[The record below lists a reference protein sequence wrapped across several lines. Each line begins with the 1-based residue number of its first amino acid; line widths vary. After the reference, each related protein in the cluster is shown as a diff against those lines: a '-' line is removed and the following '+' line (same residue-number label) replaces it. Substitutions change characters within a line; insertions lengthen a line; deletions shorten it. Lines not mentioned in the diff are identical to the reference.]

1 MVTLH
6 SIEEALA
13 HLNALTSMPL
23 STDTELKFAG
33 DLEFVRFVFEGP
45 GFKHAV
51 PGDLAKGLATYQDEI
66 YRAAKTALYGT
77 DGRFQLTQEQHKA
90 FELVFQVNDGCT
102 ELLAPI
108 GTLME
113 ALAKGVAGMDPTTLA
128 IVLVLVALI
137 LVGGYV
143 ATKIHENAQ
152 TTKQKKIEED
162 GRIALAGQVVDMGKS
177 MAQTQAE
184 VLQTHLH
191 QSRFSVARRFE
202 SAQET
207 GVKEILKSVPQATE
221 VEVNGV
227 PFDSDDIREIR
238 RRAKRSRSEYEES
251 VVSCKVYADT
261 NQHPIRLTL
270 SSPELGSDV
279 KADWPDDVDKGK
291 DDMLWH
297 AIKTKE
303 RVFLAVGVTILN
315 GKPKGGVVLDV
326 VSPDEV
332 SANG

>member
-1 MVTLH
+1 LVTLH

-13 HLNALTSMPL
+13 HLGALTSTPH
-23 STDTELKFAG
+23 TADTELRFAG
-33 DLEFVRFVFEGP
+33 ELEFVRFVFEGP

-51 PGDLAKGLATYQDEI
+51 PGDLAKGLAAYQDEI
-66 YRAAKTALYGT
+66 YRAAKTALYGM

-90 FELVFQVNDGCT
+90 FELIFQVNDGCT

-113 ALAKGVAGMDPTTLA
+113 ALAKGVEGMDPTTLA

-143 ATKIHENAQ
+143 ALKIHENAQ

-162 GRIALAGQVVDMGKS
+162 GRNALAGQIADMGKT
-177 MAQTQAE
+177 MAKTQAE
-184 VLQTHLH
+184 VLEAHLH
-191 QSRFSVARRFE
+191 QSRFGVAKRFE
-202 SAQET
+202 GAQEA

-221 VEVNGV
+221 VDVNGV
-227 PFDSDDIREIR
+227 AFDSDDIKEIR

-261 NQHPIRLTL
+261 YQQPIRLTL
-270 SSPELGSDV
+270 TSPELSSEV
-279 KADWPDDVDKGK
+279 KADWPDDVDEGK
-291 DDMLWH
+291 EAMLWH

-303 RVFLAVGVTILN
+303 RIYLALGVTIIN
-315 GKPKGGVVLDV
+315 GKAKGGVILDV
-326 VSPDEV
+326 VSPDEA
-332 SANG
+332 SANA